1 MGKTAITLAA
11 IKTLKLKKVLIVAP
25 LIVVQNVW
33 AQELRKWK
41 RFKNISCVDLHERK
55 TAKARI
61 HLINPESLHKLKTFR
76 YDLIVFDEST
86 LFKNPSSKRFKFI
99 KEKIKKIK
107 RRLILTGTPTPKS
120 IHDLWAQIYL
130 LDSGTSLYKNIG
142 QFRSRYF
149 DCKVEYSGA
158 YTYPVYTPKENS
170 YKAISKKIAPFTM
183 RIEDT
188 ESNEPLI
195 NDIVVSM
202 DKAQRKPYLTMQK
215 NLFAEINFKKV
226 FAVNAAVA
234 YNQCQQLA
242 NGAIYDEEKKKYLIL
257 HNKKLDALEV
267 LIEELQGKNVL
278 VGYRFKHDMQ
288 RIRKRFDV
296 SLVTDK
302 NAIENWNK
310 GKTQILLAQLQSAS
324 KGLNLYEGGIDVVFF
339 SLTDNY
345 ENYIQFIRRLWGS
358 NRNKFVRVHRII
370 CDKTVD
376 VAIINR
382 LNSRE
387 LKEQSFLQYLKTYQK
402 MQTYNRQMQHQLITR

>member
-1 MGKTAITLAA
+1 MGKTAVTLAA

-25 LIVVQNVW
+25 LIVIQNVW
-33 AQELRKWK
+33 GNEIKKWR
-41 RFKNISCVDLHERK
+41 RFKNITCIDLHERECQNA
-55 TAKARI
+55 TI
-61 HLINPESLHKLKTFR
+61 HLINPESLHKLTSFR

-99 KEKIKKIK
+99 KGKIKKIK

-130 LDSGTSLYKNIG
+130 LDSGASLYKNIG

-149 DCKVEYSGA
+149 DCRIEYVGA
-158 YTYPVYTPKENS
+158 YTFPVYTPKENS

-188 ESNEPLI
+188 ESDEPLI
-195 NDIVVSM
+195 NDIVISM
-202 DKAQRKPYLTMQK
+202 NKAQRKPYLTMQK
-215 NLFAEINFKKV
+215 NLFAEINRKKV
-226 FAVNAAVA
+226 FAINAAVA
-234 YNQCQQLA
+234 YNQCHQLA
-242 NGAIYDEEKKKYLIL
+242 NGAIYDEEKKKYFVL
-257 HNKKLDALEV
+257 HDKKLDALEV

-288 RIRKRFDV
+288 RIKKRFDV
-296 SLVTDK
+296 SLATDK
-302 NAIENWNK
+302 NAIKNWNK
-310 GKTQILLAQLQSAS
+310 GKIQILLAQLQSAS

-345 ENYIQFIRRLWGS
+345 EDYIQFIRRLWGS

-370 CDKTVD
+370 TDKTVD
-376 VAIINR
+376 VAIVDR

-387 LKEQSFLQYLKTYQK
+387 LKEQSFLSYLQNYQMK
-402 MQTYNRQMQHQLITR
+402 QSYNRQMQHQLITR